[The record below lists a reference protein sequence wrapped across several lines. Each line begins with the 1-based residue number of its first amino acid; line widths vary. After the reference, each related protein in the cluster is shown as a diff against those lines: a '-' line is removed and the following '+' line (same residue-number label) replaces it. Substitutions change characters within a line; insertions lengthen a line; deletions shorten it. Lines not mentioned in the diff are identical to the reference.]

1 MGPSAVYEIGPRCPV
16 HRRFTSSVSKSHVA
30 AGFRYIHNSYV
41 YWSKFNKKFCA
52 CHSCTAAEACT
63 KFCQEQIIIFQVG
76 TNSNLNK
83 LVFWAHK
90 LHAER
95 FPGSAYSSATKQ
107 LNTKSYTNKNAID
120 TCQNKCI
127 GYIKINLN
135 ATNWKLTPVSV
146 TIAGMSLFKNNA
158 WQIHRFIRQEWVR
171 AWLHCSWNGC
181 KWLDGYVT
189 SGHLQEQWCGWLYP
203 LTLKHGPEHR
213 TWIT

>member
-1 MGPSAVYEIGPRCPV
+1 MV
-16 HRRFTSSVSKSHVA
+16 
-30 AGFRYIHNSYV
+30 
-41 YWSKFNKKFCA
+41 
-52 CHSCTAAEACT
+52 AEACT
-63 KFCQEQIIIFQVG
+63 KFCQEQIIIFQIG

-107 LNTKSYTNKNAID
+107 LNTKSYTNKNAIG

-135 ATNWKLTPVSV
+135 AINWRLTPVSV

-158 WQIHRFIRQEWVR
+158 WQMHRFIRQEWIR
-171 AWLHCSWNGC
+171 ACLHCSWNGC

-203 LTLKHGPEHR
+203 LTLKHVIWMAQYIGLETPNGAKPSAGTTLTTHSR
-213 TWIT
+213 DFFFKSSLVP